1 MTEEDEEFNRIE
13 REASLRKA
21 AVHATVS
28 QHKPMHPEIKKMY
41 EDYFDKCFRE
51 SSREQREWVG
61 LTDDAEILA
70 ISHTM
75 PYANRFEFA
84 RAIEAHLKELN
95 T

>member
-21 AVHATVS
+21 AVHATVT
-28 QHKPMHPEIKKMY
+28 KK
-41 EDYFDKCFRE
+41 
-51 SSREQREWVG
+51 EWVG

-75 PYANRFEFA
+75 PYADRFDFA